1 MNVVGHAPPPF
12 FKRGPAPLAQLAF
25 FLSLSVV
32 MLVADLRFHTL
43 EWLRLGIGTATWPLQ
58 RLAYLPV
65 EASGGLGKYL
75 ATLSSVQ
82 SENSELHRKQL
93 AVSSQL
99 LRQRF
104 LEDEN
109 QRLRALLD
117 MKESQPVSGQV
128 ADILYAARD
137 PFARRVIINRGSQ
150 QDVAAGQVVI
160 DDIGVVGQVT
170 RVFPLLAEVTLITDK
185 NQAVPVQVER
195 NGLRAVLAGTGAGLE
210 LRFLAS
216 NAEVQVGDTLVT
228 SGLDGV
234 YLPGL
239 PVAKV
244 TQIDRASA
252 FMFARIN
259 CVPLAGVEQHSQVLV
274 MGERKNMPTRPD
286 DPSTVADGPVKGRRV
301 KKGR

>member
-12 FKRGPAPLAQLAF
+12 FKRGPAPMAQLVL
-25 FLSLSVV
+25 FLALSIV

-43 EWLRLGIGTATWPLQ
+43 EWLRLGIGTAAWPLQ

-93 AVSSQL
+93 TASSQL
-99 LRQRF
+99 LRQRY

-109 QRLRALLD
+109 EHLRALLD
-117 MKESQPVSGQV
+117 MKEAQPVSGQV

-150 QDVAAGQVVI
+150 QDVAPGQVVI

-170 RVFPLLAEVTLITDK
+170 RVFPLLAEVTLISDK
-185 NQAVPVQVER
+185 NQAVPVEVQR

-216 NAEVQVGDTLVT
+216 NAEVQVGDVLVT

-244 TQIDRASA
+244 AQIDRTSA
-252 FMFARIN
+252 YMFAHIT
-259 CVPLAGVEQHSQVLV
+259 CTPLAGVEQHGQVLV
-274 MGERKNMPTRPD
+274 MGERKNMPARPD
-286 DPSTVADGPVKGRRV
+286 DPAATSEPSGKGRRV
-301 KKGR
+301 KKPH